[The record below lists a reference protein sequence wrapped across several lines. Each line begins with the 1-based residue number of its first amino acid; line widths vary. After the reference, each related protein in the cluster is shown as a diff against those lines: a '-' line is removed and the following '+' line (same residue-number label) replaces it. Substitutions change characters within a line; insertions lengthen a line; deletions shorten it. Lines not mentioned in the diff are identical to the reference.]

1 MSHWRGGKLP
11 PESLPDLEARHDN
24 GLRLVACRPA
34 LVKKEPGVTMRR
46 SDVYRGNEVTASTWI
61 VRAPGEA
68 ERTFSDEA
76 SAERFFAEEFVRSGG

>member
-1 MSHWRGGKLP
+1 M
-11 PESLPDLEARHDN
+11 EARHDK
-24 GLRLVACRPA
+24 GLKLVACRPA

-46 SDVYRGNEVTASTWI
+46 SDVYRGKEVIASTWI

-76 SAERFFAEEFVRSGG
+76 SAERCFADEVARSGG